1 MQVLW
6 FLRSTAAFKF
16 RHPFKR
22 IDNKNFLLSSTC
34 HHKTFPIKNVLFL
47 ILYKNSNAS
56 NYICSQNK
64 KKKRKKERGKRKT
77 KKKKTGML
85 RLSQIVYT
93 NASADYKGPLGR
105 KKKTDLI

>member
-1 MQVLW
+1 MQP
-6 FLRSTAAFKF
+6 K
-16 RHPFKR
+16 
-22 IDNKNFLLSSTC
+22 
-34 HHKTFPIKNVLFL
+34 
-47 ILYKNSNAS
+47 
-56 NYICSQNK
+56 Q
-64 KKKRKKERGKRKT
+64 KKKRKKERGKKM